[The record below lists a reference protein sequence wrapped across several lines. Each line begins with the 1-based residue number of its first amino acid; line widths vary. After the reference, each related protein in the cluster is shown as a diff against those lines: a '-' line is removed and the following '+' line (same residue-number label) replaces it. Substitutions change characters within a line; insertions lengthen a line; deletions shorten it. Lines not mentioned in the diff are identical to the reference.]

1 MQYSL
6 SQFKSFC
13 RYVAE
18 EEENMADQIMML
30 DISNFLSLSS
40 PSFGSLA
47 HSSNPLQS
55 TLERKVLEFQEKE
68 NELKAKGQII
78 SLFLSVVEEIDENYQ
93 VDIMQIY
100 MIADDRGK
108 RNCISRQA
116 EKYHIDRH
124 NFAKEIDTAIIDVLK
139 KKENTD
145 RLERIMQIAKD
156 NNIKK
161 CIAAL
166 S

>member
-6 SQFKSFC
+6 SQFKSLC
-13 RYVAE
+13 RYIAE

-47 HSSNPLQS
+47 YSSNPLQS

-68 NELKAKGQII
+68 SELKAKEHII
-78 SLFLSVVEEIDENYQ
+78 SLFLSVIEEIDENYQ

-108 RNCISRQA
+108 RNCISGRQ
-116 EKYHIDRH
+116 KNIIL
-124 NFAKEIDTAIIDVLK
+124 IDTTLQRK
-139 KKENTD
+139 STP
-145 RLERIMQIAKD
+145 RLLM
-156 NNIKK
+156 
-161 CIAAL
+161 

>member
-6 SQFKSFC
+6 SQFKSLC
-13 RYVAE
+13 RYIAE

-40 PSFGSLA
+40 PSF
-47 HSSNPLQS
+47 SSFANSNNPLQS
-55 TLERKVLEFQEKE
+55 TLERRVIEFQEKE
-68 NELKAKGQII
+68 SELKAKGHII
-78 SLFLSVVEEIDENYQ
+78 SLFLSVIEEIDENYQ

-124 NFAKEIDTAIIDVLK
+124 SFAKEIDTAIIDVLR
-139 KKENTD
+139 KKETTD
-145 RLERIMQIAKD
+145 RFERIMQIAKE

>member
-1 MQYSL
+1 
-6 SQFKSFC
+6 
-13 RYVAE
+13 
-18 EEENMADQIMML
+18 MADQIMML

-47 HSSNPLQS
+47 YSSNPLQS

-68 NELKAKGQII
+68 SELKAKGHII
-78 SLFLSVVEEIDENYQ
+78 SLFLSVIEEIDENYQ

-108 RNCISRQA
+108 RNCISKKKK
-116 EKYHIDRH
+116 KYHIDRH
-124 NFAKEIDTAIIDVLK
+124 SFAKEIDTAIIDVLK
-139 KKENTD
+139 KKETTD
-145 RLERIMQIAKD
+145 RFGRIMQIAKE